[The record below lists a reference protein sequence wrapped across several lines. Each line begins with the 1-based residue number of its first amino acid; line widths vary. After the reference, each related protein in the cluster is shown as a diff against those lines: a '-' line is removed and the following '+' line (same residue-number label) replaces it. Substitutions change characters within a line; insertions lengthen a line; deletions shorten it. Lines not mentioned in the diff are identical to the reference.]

1 MTKLTAILKL
11 IRSNHW
17 IVVTDKQYM
26 ASVPK
31 DLWWWSAMQKNSEP
45 FQKIQDDRAK
55 RDKS

>member
-1 MTKLTAILKL
+1 MSKLLAIFKL

-17 IVVTDKQYM
+17 IVITDKQYM

-31 DLWWWSAMQKNSEP
+31 DLMWWTAMQKNSEP
-45 FQKIQDDRAK
+45 FQEIQKQRAE